1 VSRQTKRGTR
11 RIVDYVISLSG
22 KAYGT
27 PLMDNLDRRFR
38 TPSRAHA
45 DKVCADANSY
55 SSNPTARVLPVVRY
69 ELDREEER
77 LRDAVVEA
85 AMAEYEAACALSEAK
100 RRYHEAAPCHAEEE
114 ARADA
119 PCVAASTAYVAA
131 YCARENAARALRAH
145 MEKKG

>member
-1 VSRQTKRGTR
+1 VTRKRGTR

-22 KAYGT
+22 RAYGT

-85 AMAEYEAACALSEAK
+85 AIEVERVSHMRALF
-100 RRYHEAAPCHAEEE
+100 
-114 ARADA
+114 RADFDDG
-119 PCVAASTAYVAA
+119 V
-131 YCARENAARALRAH
+131 NAELGLEFATRALRSH
-145 MEKKG
+145 LEKKG